1 MTTRDTTLDPATH
14 RRSDRRGRTAFG
26 LAVIDQ
32 RIAIFCRSP
41 TQFDRT
47 PRRRGDAVFDG
58 TIMSAASD
66 IGVYR
71 EALVFLGTAGVVIPL
86 MARLRISPVLG
97 FLVAGLVLGPYSL
110 GRIGDGLP
118 WLQAITITS
127 QDAVD
132 RLAELGVAFLLFT
145 IGLELSFDRLWTM
158 RRLVFGLGMLQVV
171 LTTAAISGIALGFGN
186 TVEASLVIGA
196 CLALSSTAI
205 VLQLLAEQKR
215 LATHAGRSIF
225 AVLLAQDLAVVPIL
239 FLIVVLGH
247 AGGGAD
253 APASGS
259 IWFGLGMAMIQAVA
273 AILLIIG
280 FGRLVLRRLFRLVAH
295 TRNRELFMATILFV
309 VVGTSLLTHVAGL
322 SMALGAFL
330 AGLVLAETEFRR
342 QVEVDIEPFKG
353 MLLGLFFISVGM
365 RIDVAEVARYPA
377 MVAASVFGMVAL
389 KAALIAA
396 LTRGFGLSWPVVA
409 EASLLLAG
417 GGEFAFLVLGLASSS
432 GLVTREV
439 EQFMLLVSSGTM
451 LMTPYLARL
460 SRKASKQVHKATA
473 LADGHA
479 DPGPT
484 EPGRII
490 VVGYGRVGRI
500 LGDILRKQDKPF
512 IGIEIDPD
520 AVRKARKA
528 GHNLV
533 YGDATQRAFL
543 RKCGLTEATALVVT
557 MHDASAAEHV
567 VAAARAERP
576 DIPVIVR
583 ARDAEHAVRLFKL
596 GATDVVR
603 EVLEAS
609 FEIASTVLQTVGMP
623 VGKVIAIIHDE
634 RDARKKQIREGM
646 AAD

>member
-1 MTTRDTTLDPATH
+1 MTT
-14 RRSDRRGRTAFG
+14 
-26 LAVIDQ
+26 
-32 RIAIFCRSP
+32 
-41 TQFDRT
+41 
-47 PRRRGDAVFDG
+47 
-58 TIMSAASD
+58 ASD

-110 GRIGDGLP
+110 GRIGDGIP

-171 LTTAAISGIALGFGN
+171 LTTAAIAGIAIGFGN
-186 TVEASLVIGA
+186 TVEAGLVIGA

-215 LATHAGRSIF
+215 LTTQTGRAIF

-239 FLIVVLGH
+239 FLIVVLGQTH
-247 AGGGAD
+247 GDAAQGGGAT
-253 APASGS
+253 ASV
-259 IWFGLGMAMIQAVA
+259 WFGLSMALIQAVA
-273 AILLIIG
+273 AILLIVG

-389 KAALIAA
+389 KAVLIAG
-396 LTRGFGLSWPVVA
+396 LTRAFGLSRPVVA

-432 GLVTREV
+432 GLVTHEV

-451 LMTPYLARL
+451 MLTPYLARL
-460 SRKASKQVHKATA
+460 SRKASSRVRNATA

-479 DPGPT
+479 DPGPA
-484 EPGRII
+484 EEGRII
-490 VVGYGRVGRI
+490 IVGYGRVGRI
-500 LGDILRKQDKPF
+500 LGDILKKQDKPF
-512 IGIEIDPD
+512 IGIEIDPE
-520 AVRKARKA
+520 AVARARRA
-528 GHNLV
+528 GQNLV

-543 RKCGLTEATALVVT
+543 RKCGLAEAPALVVT
-557 MHDASAAEHV
+557 MHDAVAAEHV

-576 DIPVIVR
+576 DLPVIVR
-583 ARDAEHAVRLFKL
+583 ARDADHARRLFKL

-609 FEIASTVLQTVGMP
+609 FEIASTVLQTLGTP

-634 RDARKKQIREGM
+634 RDTRKKQVREGV
-646 AAD
+646 AAVD

>member
-1 MTTRDTTLDPATH
+1 MTT
-14 RRSDRRGRTAFG
+14 
-26 LAVIDQ
+26 
-32 RIAIFCRSP
+32 
-41 TQFDRT
+41 
-47 PRRRGDAVFDG
+47 
-58 TIMSAASD
+58 ASD

-86 MARLRISPVLG
+86 MTRLRISPVLG

-110 GRIGDGLP
+110 GRLGDGIP

-127 QDAVD
+127 QEAVD

-171 LTTAAISGIALGFGN
+171 LTTAAIAGIAIGFGN

-215 LATHAGRSIF
+215 LTTLAGRSIF

-239 FLIVVLGH
+239 FLIVVLGN
-247 AGGGAD
+247 ANGGAVQG
-253 APASGS
+253 ANAASS
-259 IWFGLGMAMIQAVA
+259 VWFGLAMALIQAIA
-273 AILLIIG
+273 AVLLIVG

-365 RIDVAEVARYPA
+365 RIDLAEVARYPL
-377 MVAASVFGMVAL
+377 MVAASVFGMVTL
-389 KAALIAA
+389 KAALVAG
-396 LTRGFGLSWPVVA
+396 LTRAFGLSWPVVA

-432 GLVTREV
+432 GLVTHEV

-451 LMTPYLARL
+451 MLTPYLARL
-460 SRKASKQVHKATA
+460 ARKASKRVRNATA

-479 DPGPT
+479 DPGPA
-484 EPGRII
+484 EEGRII
-490 VVGYGRVGRI
+490 IVGYGRVGRI
-500 LGDILRKQDKPF
+500 LGDILTKQDKPF
-512 IGIEIDPD
+512 IGIEIDPET
-520 AVRKARKA
+520 VGRARRA
-528 GHNLV
+528 GRNLV

-543 RKCGLTEATALVVT
+543 RKCGLAEAPALVVT
-557 MHDASAAEHV
+557 MHDAVAAEHV

-576 DIPVIVR
+576 DLPVIVR
-583 ARDAEHAVRLFKL
+583 ARDAEHARRLFKL

-609 FEIASTVLQTVGMP
+609 FEIASTVLQTLGTP

-634 RDARKKQIREGM
+634 RDTRKKQVREGI
-646 AAD
+646 AAVD

>member
-1 MTTRDTTLDPATH
+1 MTT
-14 RRSDRRGRTAFG
+14 
-26 LAVIDQ
+26 
-32 RIAIFCRSP
+32 
-41 TQFDRT
+41 
-47 PRRRGDAVFDG
+47 
-58 TIMSAASD
+58 ASD

-110 GRIGDGLP
+110 GRIGDGAP

-127 QDAVD
+127 QAAVD

-171 LTTAAISGIALGFGN
+171 LTTAAIAGIAISFGN

-215 LATHAGRSIF
+215 LATLAGRSIF

-239 FLIVVLGH
+239 FLIVVLGQ
-247 AGGGAD
+247 ANGDGAQS
-253 APASGS
+253 ASS
-259 IWFGLGMAMIQAVA
+259 TSSVWLGLGMALIQAVA
-273 AILLIIG
+273 AILLIVG

-365 RIDVAEVARYPA
+365 RIDLAEVARYPA
-377 MVAASVFGMVAL
+377 MVAASVVGMVAL
-389 KAALIAA
+389 KAVLVAG
-396 LTRGFGLSWPVVA
+396 LTRAFGLSWPVVA

-432 GLVTREV
+432 GLVTHEV

-451 LMTPYLARL
+451 MLTPYLARL
-460 SRKASKQVHKATA
+460 SRKASTRVRKAAA
-473 LADGHA
+473 LADGHT
-479 DPGPT
+479 DPGPA
-484 EPGRII
+484 EEGRII
-490 VVGYGRVGRI
+490 IVGYGRVGRI
-500 LGDILRKQDKPF
+500 LGDILTKQDKPF
-512 IGIEIDPD
+512 IGIEIDPET
-520 AVRKARKA
+520 VGRARRA
-528 GHNLV
+528 GRNLV

-543 RKCGLTEATALVVT
+543 RKCGLAEAPALVVT
-557 MHDASAAEHV
+557 MHDAAAAEHV

-576 DIPVIVR
+576 DLPVIVR
-583 ARDAEHAVRLFKL
+583 ARDADHARRLFAL

-609 FEIASTVLQTVGMP
+609 FEIASTVLQTLGTP

-634 RDARKKQIREGM
+634 RDTRKKQVREGV
-646 AAD
+646 AAVD

>member
-1 MTTRDTTLDPATH
+1 MTT
-14 RRSDRRGRTAFG
+14 
-26 LAVIDQ
+26 
-32 RIAIFCRSP
+32 
-41 TQFDRT
+41 
-47 PRRRGDAVFDG
+47 
-58 TIMSAASD
+58 ASD

-110 GRIGDGLP
+110 GRIGTGIP
-118 WLQAITITS
+118 WLEAITITS

-171 LTTAAISGIALGFGN
+171 LTTAAIAGIAIGFGN

-215 LATHAGRSIF
+215 LATLAGRSIF

-239 FLIVVLGH
+239 FLIVVLGQ
-247 AGGGAD
+247 ANSDAAQGATS
-253 APASGS
+253 ASS
-259 IWFGLGMAMIQAVA
+259 VWFGLGMALIQAIA

-365 RIDVAEVARYPA
+365 RIDVAEVARYPL
-377 MVAASVFGMVAL
+377 MVAASVFGMVSL
-389 KAALIAA
+389 KAALIAG
-396 LTRGFGLSWPVVA
+396 LTRAFGLSWPVVA

-432 GLVTREV
+432 GLVTHEV

-451 LMTPYLARL
+451 MLTPYLARL
-460 SRKASKQVHKATA
+460 SRKASTRVRNATA
-473 LADGHA
+473 VADGHA
-479 DPGPT
+479 EPGPA
-484 EPGRII
+484 EDGRII

-500 LGDILRKQDKPF
+500 LGDILKKQDKPF
-512 IGIEIDPD
+512 LGIEIDPE
-520 AVRKARKA
+520 AVAKARRA

-543 RKCGLTEATALVVT
+543 RRCGLAGAPALVVT
-557 MHDASAAEHV
+557 MHDAVAAEHV

-576 DIPVIVR
+576 DLPVIVR
-583 ARDAEHAVRLFKL
+583 ARDAEHARRLFKL
-596 GATDVVR
+596 GATDVIR

-609 FEIASTVLQTVGMP
+609 FEIASTVLQTLGTP

-634 RDARKKQIREGM
+634 RDTRKKQVREGM
-646 AAD
+646 ATD

>member
-1 MTTRDTTLDPATH
+1 
-14 RRSDRRGRTAFG
+14 
-26 LAVIDQ
+26 
-32 RIAIFCRSP
+32 
-41 TQFDRT
+41 
-47 PRRRGDAVFDG
+47 
-58 TIMSAASD
+58 
-66 IGVYR
+66 
-71 EALVFLGTAGVVIPL
+71 
-86 MARLRISPVLG
+86 
-97 FLVAGLVLGPYSL
+97 VLGPYSL
-110 GRIGDGLP
+110 GRLAENLP
-118 WLQAITITS
+118 WLQTITITS

-158 RRLVFGLGMLQVV
+158 RRLVFGLGMSQVV
-171 LTTAAISGIALGFGN
+171 LTTAAISAIALVFGN

-215 LATHAGRSIF
+215 LASVAGRSIF

-239 FLIVVLGH
+239 FLIVVLGNS
-247 AGGGAD
+247 AGGA
-253 APASGS
+253 AGS
-259 IWFGLGMAMIQAVA
+259 IWFGLGMAMLQAVA

-295 TRNRELFMATILFV
+295 THNRELFMATILFV

-396 LTRGFGLSWPVVA
+396 LTRGFGLSWPVVT

-451 LMTPYLARL
+451 LLTPYLARL
-460 SRKASKQVHKATA
+460 SRKASKRVHKATA
-473 LADGHA
+473 LADGHG
-479 DPGPT
+479 DPGPA
-484 EPGRII
+484 EAGRII

-500 LGDILRKQDKPF
+500 LGDILKKQDKPF

-520 AVRKARKA
+520 AVRKARRA

-543 RKCGLTEATALVVT
+543 RKCGLADAPALVVT
-557 MHDASAAEHV
+557 MHDAAAAEHV
-567 VAAARAERP
+567 VAAARAERA

-609 FEIASTVLQTVGMP
+609 FEIASTVLQTLGTP

-634 RDARKKQIREGM
+634 RDIRKKQVREGLT
-646 AAD
+646 AE

>member
-1 MTTRDTTLDPATH
+1 
-14 RRSDRRGRTAFG
+14 
-26 LAVIDQ
+26 
-32 RIAIFCRSP
+32 
-41 TQFDRT
+41 
-47 PRRRGDAVFDG
+47 
-58 TIMSAASD
+58 MSATTD
-66 IGVYR
+66 LGVYR

-86 MARLRISPVLG
+86 MTRLRISPVLG
-97 FLVAGLVLGPYSL
+97 FLVAGLVLGPHSL
-110 GRIGDGLP
+110 GRLDATLP
-118 WLQAITITS
+118 WLQYVTITS

-158 RRLVFGLGMLQVV
+158 RKLVFGLGMSQVV
-171 LTTAAISGIALGFGN
+171 LTTAAISGIALAFGN
-186 TVEASLVIGA
+186 NVESSLVIGA

-215 LATHAGRSIF
+215 LTTIAGRSIF
-225 AVLLAQDLAVVPIL
+225 AILLAQDLAVVPIL
-239 FLIVVLGH
+239 FLIVVFGKA
-247 AGGGAD
+247 AGD
-253 APASGS
+253 ASAGTAATGS
-259 IWFGLGMAMIQAVA
+259 VWFGLLMALTQAAA

-280 FGRLVLRRLFRLVAH
+280 IGRLILRKLFRLVAH
-295 TRNRELFMATILFV
+295 THNRELFMATILFV

-365 RIDVAEVARYPA
+365 RIDLAELARYPL
-377 MVAASVFGMVAL
+377 MVAASVIGMVSL
-389 KAALIAA
+389 KAVVIVG
-396 LTRGFGLSWPVVA
+396 LTRLFGQSWPVA
-409 EASLLLAG
+409 TEASLLLAG

-432 GLVTREV
+432 GLVTHEV

-451 LMTPYLARL
+451 ILTPYLARL
-460 SRKASKQVHKATA
+460 SRKASTRVRKAAA

-479 DPGPT
+479 EPGPA

-500 LGDILRKQDKPF
+500 LGDILNKQDKTF
-512 IGIEIDPD
+512 IGIEIDPE

-543 RKCGLTEATALVVT
+543 RKCGIAEAPALVVT
-557 MHDASAAEHV
+557 MHDAEAAEHV
-567 VAAARAERP
+567 VTAARAERP

-583 ARDAEHAVRLFKL
+583 ARDAAHAVRLFKL
-596 GATDVVR
+596 GASDVVR

-609 FEIASTVLQTVGMP
+609 FEIASTLLQTLGTP
-623 VGKVIAIIHDE
+623 VGKTIAIIHDE
-634 RDARKKQIREGM
+634 RDARKKQVIEGR
-646 AAD
+646 ATE

>member
-1 MTTRDTTLDPATH
+1 MTT
-14 RRSDRRGRTAFG
+14 
-26 LAVIDQ
+26 
-32 RIAIFCRSP
+32 
-41 TQFDRT
+41 
-47 PRRRGDAVFDG
+47 
-58 TIMSAASD
+58 ASD

-86 MARLRISPVLG
+86 VARLRISPVLG
-97 FLVAGLVLGPYSL
+97 FLVAGLVLGPYGL
-110 GRIGDGLP
+110 GRIGDGIS

-171 LTTAAISGIALGFGN
+171 LTTAAIAGIAIGFGN

-215 LATHAGRSIF
+215 LATLAGRSIF

-239 FLIVVLGH
+239 FLIVVLGQTH
-247 AGGGAD
+247 GNAAQGANSAG
-253 APASGS
+253 SV
-259 IWFGLGMAMIQAVA
+259 WFGLGMALIQAVA
-273 AILLIIG
+273 AILLIVG

-365 RIDVAEVARYPA
+365 RIDVAEVARYPM
-377 MVAASVFGMVAL
+377 MVASSVVGMVAL
-389 KAALIAA
+389 KAVLVAG
-396 LTRGFGLSWPVVA
+396 LTRAFGLSWPVVA

-417 GGEFAFLVLGLASSS
+417 GGEFAFLVLGLASSG
-432 GLVTREV
+432 GLVNHEV

-451 LMTPYLARL
+451 MLTPYLARL
-460 SRKASKQVHKATA
+460 SRKASTRVRKANA
-473 LADGHA
+473 LADGHT
-479 DPGPT
+479 DPGPA
-484 EPGRII
+484 EEGRII
-490 VVGYGRVGRI
+490 IVGYGRVGRI
-500 LGDILRKQDKPF
+500 LGDILTKQDKPF
-512 IGIEIDPD
+512 IGIEIDPET
-520 AVRKARKA
+520 VGRARRA
-528 GHNLV
+528 GRNLV

-543 RKCGLTEATALVVT
+543 RKCGLAEAPALVVT
-557 MHDASAAEHV
+557 MHDATAAEYV
-567 VAAARAERP
+567 VAAARAERL
-576 DIPVIVR
+576 DLPVIVR
-583 ARDAEHAVRLFKL
+583 ARDADHARRLFAL

-609 FEIASTVLQTVGMP
+609 FEIASTVLQTLGTP

-634 RDARKKQIREGM
+634 RDTRKKQVREGV
-646 AAD
+646 AAVD

>member
-1 MTTRDTTLDPATH
+1 MA
-14 RRSDRRGRTAFG
+14 
-26 LAVIDQ
+26 
-32 RIAIFCRSP
+32 
-41 TQFDRT
+41 
-47 PRRRGDAVFDG
+47 
-58 TIMSAASD
+58 AASD

-71 EALVFLGTAGVVIPL
+71 EALVFLGTAGVLIPL

-110 GRIGDGLP
+110 GRIGEGIP

-158 RRLVFGLGMLQVV
+158 RRLVFGLGMSQVI

-215 LATHAGRSIF
+215 LATVAGRSIF
-225 AVLLAQDLAVVPIL
+225 SVLLAQDLAVVPIL
-239 FLIVVLGH
+239 FLIVVLGKS
-247 AGGGAD
+247 AGGAGAG
-253 APASGS
+253 AAAAGS
-259 IWFGLGMAMIQAVA
+259 IWYGLGLAMLQAAA

-295 TRNRELFMATILFV
+295 TNNRELFMATILFV

-365 RIDVAEVARYPA
+365 RIDLAEVASYPG
-377 MVAASVFGMVAL
+377 MVAASVFGMLAL
-389 KAALIAA
+389 KAVLIAA

-451 LMTPYLARL
+451 LLTPYLARL
-460 SRKASKQVHKATA
+460 SRKASKRVHKATA
-473 LADGHA
+473 LADGDG

-484 EPGRII
+484 EAGRII

-500 LGDILRKQDKPF
+500 LGDILKKQDKPF
-512 IGIEIDPD
+512 IGIEIDPE

-528 GHNLV
+528 GHNLI

-543 RKCGLTEATALVVT
+543 RKCGLDEATALVVT

-576 DIPVIVR
+576 DLPVIVR

-623 VGKVIAIIHDE
+623 AGKVIAIIHDE
-634 RDARKKQIREGM
+634 RDARKKQVRQGVTAE
-646 AAD
+646 

>member
-1 MTTRDTTLDPATH
+1 MTT
-14 RRSDRRGRTAFG
+14 
-26 LAVIDQ
+26 
-32 RIAIFCRSP
+32 
-41 TQFDRT
+41 
-47 PRRRGDAVFDG
+47 
-58 TIMSAASD
+58 ASD

-110 GRIGDGLP
+110 GRIGIGIP
-118 WLQAITITS
+118 WLEAITITS

-171 LTTAAISGIALGFGN
+171 LTTAAIAGIAIGFGN
-186 TVEASLVIGA
+186 TVEAGLVIGA

-215 LATHAGRSIF
+215 LATQTGRTIF

-239 FLIVVLGH
+239 FLIVVLGQ
-247 AGGGAD
+247 ANGEAAQGA
-253 APASGS
+253 ASGS
-259 IWFGLGMAMIQAVA
+259 SVWFGLGMALIQAVA

-365 RIDVAEVARYPA
+365 RIDVAEVARYPL
-377 MVAASVFGMVAL
+377 MVAASVFGMVTL

-432 GLVTREV
+432 GLVTHEV

-451 LMTPYLARL
+451 MLTPYLARL
-460 SRKASKQVHKATA
+460 SRKASTRVRNATA

-479 DPGPT
+479 EPGPA
-484 EPGRII
+484 EDGRII
-490 VVGYGRVGRI
+490 IVGYGRVGRI
-500 LGDILRKQDKPF
+500 LGDILKKQDKPF

-520 AVRKARKA
+520 AVRKARRA

-543 RKCGLTEATALVVT
+543 RKCGLAEATALVVT

-596 GATDVVR
+596 GASDVVR

-634 RDARKKQIREGM
+634 RDARKKQVREGM